1 MPQHDDLTPDDW
13 QAHYRRLEFLYSVAP
28 TNRYYKPR
36 LSIEHEKATIEVDV
50 DPNFF
55 HAAHAVHGSV
65 YFKMLDDAAFFAANS
80 VVPGVF
86 VLTASFNL
94 QLFRP
99 VTEGTLTAHGTLVNK
114 SRRVV
119 AAEAVLID
127 EKGRQLGRGGGTF
140 MPTDLDL
147 FKLEAGYRE
156 AGP

>member
-1 MPQHDDLTPDDW
+1 MPQHDDLTPEEW

-28 TNRYYKPR
+28 TNRYYEPR
-36 LSIEHEKATIEVDV
+36 LSIEHQKATLEVDV
-50 DPNFF
+50 DPKFF

-94 QLFRP
+94 HFLRP
-99 VTEGTLTAHGTLVNK
+99 VTEGKLTAHGTLLNR

-119 AAEAVLID
+119 LAEAVLVD
-127 EKGRQLGRGGGTF
+127 EQGRQLGRGSGTF
-140 MPTDLDL
+140 MPTEIDL
-147 FKLEAGYRE
+147 FKLEAGYRVR
-156 AGP
+156 